1 MDYDSLQLL
10 LFITARKRS
19 LGQGNIFVPVC
30 HSVHRGTGEY
40 LGRYPP
46 GRYTL
51 IPWQVHPPGQI
62 HPSMQ
67 VHPYGQ
73 VHPPAGTPP
82 AGTPLQV
89 HPLGQVHPLAGTP
102 PGRYT
107 PGRYTSPAGPP
118 PGRYTR
124 LQVHPLAS
132 TPPGR
137 YTPRQVHPPLPAGTP
152 PAGTP
157 PGRYNPRR
165 NACWDTVNRRAV
177 SILLECILALQ
188 YFSTP
193 STPKDSPRVS
203 REEFQSPTSYISQ
216 GQ

>member
-1 MDYDSLQLL
+1 MTPCNYYYLL
-10 LFITARKRS
+10 PPANGVWGKVIFLYLFVILFTG
-19 LGQGNIFVPVC
+19 GQG
-30 HSVHRGTGEY
+30 STWEGTPQAGT
-40 LGRYPP
+40 PPSP
-46 GRYTL
+46 GRYT
-51 IPWQVHPPGQI
+51 PQDRYTPACRYTPQQVHPQ
-62 HPSMQ
+62 
-67 VHPYGQ
+67 
-73 VHPPAGTPP
+73 
-82 AGTPLQV
+82 QV

-102 PGRYT
+102 PGRYA
-107 PGRYTSPAGPP
+107 PGRYTPPAGPP

-137 YTPRQVHPPLPAGTP
+137 YTPHCQQVHPHCQQVHP